1 MISDIQTLDP
11 NTSIREM
18 CRLLRVSRAT
28 VYRRKNT
35 SKPNAAVETNQPKHV
50 LNAKNI
56 FLRDEIEKI
65 VLKHHWWGYRRVQKQ
80 LARQG
85 LHVNRKRV
93 LRVMQLE
100 KLICVR
106 KKRFTPKTT
115 DSNHSYRCYPNL
127 LEKHVPQGLDEVW
140 HADLTY
146 IRVKT
151 DFVYLACVL
160 DGFSRKIVGYAISSF
175 MDSLLVL
182 EAVQMALK
190 TRKPAPDLIHHSDRG
205 SQYASEKYV
214 RVLENHGVQIS
225 MSRVGVATDNAKIES
240 FFGGFKRECVNLLE
254 FDGLE
259 DVLVN
264 VPAFLE
270 EVYNAKRLHS
280 SIGYLPPVEFEALVR
295 AESVAEQV

>member
-85 LHVNRKRV
+85 LHVTRKRV

-127 LEKHVPQGLDEVW
+127 LEKHVPQGLDEV
-140 HADLTY
+140 
-146 IRVKT
+146 
-151 DFVYLACVL
+151 
-160 DGFSRKIVGYAISSF
+160 
-175 MDSLLVL
+175 
-182 EAVQMALK
+182 
-190 TRKPAPDLIHHSDRG
+190 
-205 SQYASEKYV
+205 
-214 RVLENHGVQIS
+214 
-225 MSRVGVATDNAKIES
+225 
-240 FFGGFKRECVNLLE
+240 
-254 FDGLE
+254 
-259 DVLVN
+259 
-264 VPAFLE
+264 
-270 EVYNAKRLHS
+270 
-280 SIGYLPPVEFEALVR
+280 
-295 AESVAEQV
+295 